1 MKYLLLLALC
11 LTTAQVKNEV
21 CRLICRNESYDT
33 GYYLK
38 AQKACLCGVIKKY
51 EELEEKSL
59 ILPKKIKEPIKDK
72 TYYYEY

>member
-38 AQKACLCGVIKKY
+38 TQKACLCGVIKKY
-51 EELEEKSL
+51 EDIEEKTL
-59 ILPKKIKEPIKDK
+59 LMPKQSKNKPKERNLE
-72 TYYYEY
+72 YEY